1 MSFIPKEFC
10 ISPLSDVVIFCCP
23 VNVLNIYEI
32 HILVVI
38 INQTLVAIMMNT
50 ICSCNMS
57 NILSASAEKYIA
69 VEIFW
74 CVIVIIHFIGL

>member
-23 VNVLNIYEI
+23 VNVLNIYET

-57 NILSASAEKYIA
+57 NISSASTEKNIA
-69 VEIFW
+69 VIVLW
-74 CVIVIIHFIGL
+74 VIVIIHFIGL